1 MNYTKKV
8 IFVPMALF
16 CLGLPLA
23 AESNVS
29 AKQAM
34 TELSAMVA
42 IPQLRCMKQHQ
53 RLRIPVE

>member
-34 TELSAMVA
+34 VA
-42 IPQLRCMKQHQ
+42 IPQLRCMEQHR